1 MKKNVLIFFPHNP
14 FPPMT
19 GGHKRCIEMISGLK
33 EIGCEVTLVSST
45 VFSETKWDRTSIESL
60 RMNWGLDVRV
70 HKASILDITFTG
82 LLYGAYYCMKKNP
95 PFNSVFY
102 SPPGMRRW
110 FARILHE
117 ISPDVV
123 FITYTYWDSLL
134 NHQRFKSVLRI
145 IDTHLVTLDDR
156 MRQALKKHLSSLP
169 IGADEIEDEVLKEN
183 FFEKLGLTVH
193 PDEFRIYDRYDYT
206 IVISQIEADI
216 IKQNTHKTKVSLIP
230 MTQEPCYIP
239 NRYTGPALFPTGPNP
254 FNIQGYL
261 YFVKRVLP
269 LVRRRVNSFYLQVTG
284 YCCDHVRPEEGIML
298 SGFVPDLK
306 AVYEL
311 SKFVVCPVFGGT
323 GQQVKIVEAM
333 AHGVPVIALRAAAES
348 SPIRHS
354 VNGLVA
360 DNAYEFAEYVIQL
373 WKDEELCRQL
383 GDAARETIAAEF
395 SRSRLIEG
403 LSLIV
408 S

>member
-1 MKKNVLIFFPHNP
+1 M
-14 FPPMT
+14 
-19 GGHKRCIEMISGLK
+19 EMIAGLK
-33 EIGCEVTLVSST
+33 EIGCKVTLVSST
-45 VFSETKWDRTSIESL
+45 LFSETKWERTGIESL
-60 RMNWGLDVRV
+60 RRNLGVDVRV
-70 HKASILDITFTG
+70 YEANIFDVTLKK
-82 LLYGAYYCMKKNP
+82 LLNSAYFCMRKNP
-95 PFNSVFY
+95 PFNSVQY

-134 NHQRFKSVLRI
+134 NHQRFKYVLRI

-156 MRQALKKHLSSLP
+156 MRQALKEHLSSLP

-193 PDEFRIYDRYDYT
+193 PDEFCIYDRYDYT

-298 SGFVPDLK
+298 SGFVPDLE

-348 SPIRHS
+348 SPIRHG
-354 VNGLVA
+354 VNGFVA
-360 DNAYEFAEYVIQL
+360 NNAEEFAEYVVQL
-373 WKDEELCRQL
+373 WNDKELCRRL
-383 GDAARETIAAEF
+383 GHSARDTVTTEL
-395 SRSRLIEG
+395 SRARLREG
-403 LSLIV
+403 LSLMV
-408 S
+408 GSK

>member
-1 MKKNVLIFFPHNP
+1 M
-14 FPPMT
+14 
-19 GGHKRCIEMISGLK
+19 EMIAGLK
-33 EIGCEVTLVSST
+33 EIGCKVTLVSST
-45 VFSETKWDRTSIESL
+45 LFSETKWERTGIESL
-60 RMNWGLDVRV
+60 RRNLGVDVRV
-70 HKASILDITFTG
+70 HEANIFDVTFKK
-82 LLYGAYYCMKKNP
+82 LLNGAYFCMRKNP
-95 PFNSVFY
+95 PFNSVQY
-102 SPPGMRRW
+102 SPPGMRHW
-110 FARILHE
+110 FTTVLHE
-117 ISPDVV
+117 ISPDIV

-134 NHQRFKSVLRI
+134 NHQKFESVLRI

-169 IGADEIEDEVLKEN
+169 ISADEIEDEVLKED

-206 IVISQIEADI
+206 IVISQKEADI

-230 MTQEPCYIP
+230 MTQEPCYIT
-239 NRYTGPALFPTGPNP
+239 NCYTGPALFPTGPNP

-284 YCCDHVRPEEGIML
+284 YCCGHVRPEEGIVL
-298 SGFVPDLK
+298 SGFIPDLK

-348 SPIRHS
+348 SPIRHG

-360 DNAYEFAEYVIQL
+360 DSADEFAEYVVQL
-373 WKDEELCRQL
+373 WNDKELCRRL
-383 GDAARETIAAEF
+383 GHSARDTITTEL
-395 SRSRLIEG
+395 SRARLREG
-403 LSLIV
+403 LSLMV
-408 S
+408 GSK